1 VAEAAE
7 AVALALRAAAMRRWD
22 GVRPAAVDAFEYC
35 SGGKDEVRACEDVAH
50 ADGMLMNADGMLMAS
65 LIRCA
70 HPKTL
75 ATRT

>member
-1 VAEAAE
+1 MAEAAE
-7 AVALALRAAAMRRWD
+7 ALALALRAAAMQRWD

-70 HPKTL
+70 SPTSSD
-75 ATRT
+75 ART

>member
-1 VAEAAE
+1 MAEE
-7 AVALALRAAAMRRWD
+7 VKAVAAARRAAAMLRWD

-35 SGGKDEVRACEDVAH
+35 SGGKDEVRTSEDVAH

-70 HPKTL
+70 LPKTL
-75 ATRT
+75 STRT